1 MAGCQYDQIYGYSP
15 NMNQS
20 SRLSTSTE
28 FANLSQA
35 NANIQAFSNQPS
47 NEYTT
52 ITPNHYDATT
62 LYHRYPY
69 YHPYSTGPPT
79 FYPDLASFTSSVQS
93 NGQKSQDYAAVQG
106 NLLESSTTLEGSTK
120 KTYNH
125 VSQMHANDRR
135 IKEEAI
141 EEVHHPKE
149 PISIAEP
156 EEHIPH
162 VLAPSTDGHQPRRCL
177 LWACKACKKK
187 TVTIDRRKAATMRE
201 RRRLRK
207 VNEAFEI
214 LKRRTCANPN
224 QRLPKVEILRNA
236 IEYIESLEEMMH
248 GSGKLTKA
256 SAVGGAQSAP
266 VNASQN
272 EGNAEFMA
280 VNGGSFYQSS
290 DEKVLSV
297 YGDVEVPV
305 SVQQQQHAQQQQHQ
319 QQQQQQQQF
328 SGARR
333 SGGDGMF
340 EQANNNGESAATVS
354 SLDCLSQIVESI
366 STQKKGMVL
375 SENGFGNG
383 QIIEIG
389 SPSTSDGATTGVL
402 TPQSDISPH
411 GNLSDAESTQDS
423 PRASPQDHM
432 QE

>member
-1 MAGCQYDQIYGYSP
+1 MNSDMAGCQYDQIYGYSP

-20 SRLSTSTE
+20 SRLSTSSE

-35 NANIQAFSNQPS
+35 SANIQAFSNQPS

-79 FYPDLASFTSSVQS
+79 FYPDLASFTSSVQN

-106 NLLESSTTLEGSTK
+106 NLLESNTTLEGSTK
-120 KTYNH
+120 KAYSH
-125 VSQMHANDRR
+125 VGQMHANDRR
-135 IKEEAI
+135 IKEETI

-156 EEHIPH
+156 DEHIPH

-256 SAVGGAQSAP
+256 SAVGGAQPAP

-272 EGNAEFMA
+272 EGSAEFMA

-290 DEKVLSV
+290 EEKVLSV

-305 SVQQQQHAQQQQHQ
+305 SV
-319 QQQQQQQQF
+319 QQQQQQF

-340 EQANNNGESAATVS
+340 EQANNNGESAAAVS

-366 STQKKGMVL
+366 STQKKSMVL
-375 SENGFGNG
+375 NENGFGNG

-402 TPQSDISPH
+402 TPQSDISQR

-423 PRASPQDHM
+423 PRASPPDHM